1 MRMAVLLPFVNAL
14 LSQPAMASPTRT
26 SENRPDQHGRML
38 MNADD
43 LTLMGQK
50 VLIDRGR
57 DRVSIRGQPHPSTV
71 P

>member
-1 MRMAVLLPFVNAL
+1 MRMAVLLPFVNEL

-43 LTLMGQK
+43 LALMGQK
-50 VLIDRGR
+50 VPID
-57 DRVSIRGQPHPSTV
+57 
-71 P
+71 